1 MIQSLCDSFPP
12 STAPFQRF
20 PASRYAFIRAYESPV
35 HSRALQRQNSVVAV
49 DLTASRRKQQ
59 VLLTILSKA
68 AVTEWQLE
76 HLGRVMAILQRQ
88 PAVFQRLLQ
97 IYDAGNSWVLV
108 QELRPEWTKLRER
121 LSDPAEFSE
130 EKLRRVAFQVA
141 ALVHFLHRHELSLAG
156 ELVHY
161 DLVMENEQVTL
172 LLHLDLILSGCILVP
187 ATRRNRDAD
196 VAAIG
201 MLMFQMA
208 MMPRS
213 AKSEVDA
220 RYVEGAIEEQLSHL
234 SSACRDLLLDCL
246 TMKLSVQYL
255 LARKWLRQVDFL
267 HTTNKLDGVLIS
279 PETRHALYN
288 SLLWKLAA
296 LCMMDWLRR
305 AHETPE
311 GKITEEEAETES
323 TRQRS
328 QRPTR
333 RIFTRSRNNREQRRH
348 VYTLQPEQS
357 LHEDVDSKSWRTYE
371 DFDYDFPKFY
381 ASPKSVLY
389 DDFGVDDDGEGMLE
403 EDSEGEF
410 MSLRTDERWSSVS
423 GFHDIDDDRNL
434 QRDVVRS
441 LQHGPSHTHDDNAS
455 DTHATYD
462 DLFKQLKN
470 SAVTSTENEQGAT
483 GYDRNSSH
491 DAVHF
496 SAFGP
501 TQVAL
506 RDSFRI
512 DIWAYLKQQ
521 RETMLEV
528 ALENNDFECG
538 QRVQPLHIQRG
549 TLVTVSIEPS
559 ARFGIKGEDCKSFR
573 WHGGITSV
581 SFDLFR
587 VATRRGYEDDDEED
601 ELCIAKIIAGA
612 KVSLLYIRLQA
623 VTTQTY
629 GTAAAGTT
637 SSSDLTLL
645 DAHMEHV
652 TPNVLDIP
660 GEDLELIRPIG
671 HGAFGDAVLAR
682 WKSTSQDVVVKMMN
696 QDVYRSSDAL
706 AEFRHEAAVM
716 NLLGKHPH
724 VVELLGVSST
734 GSSGDVAESRGI
746 SLVTEYLPN
755 GSVEDVLGITT
766 EADSSSVST
775 FSRTV
780 MARDAAHGLANIH
793 QGNFLH
799 RDIAARN
806 CLVDAEFR
814 VKVCDFGLSRRLRG
828 STHGTLDGFLF
839 DDDRRGFG
847 PLKWMAPESI
857 TPPHLFST
865 YSDSYMFG
873 VLLYEIFSGQ
883 PPFPNLSSRDAA
895 ALILEGHHVPIPSS
909 MPNAHQQLMEKCFEV
924 HPLHRPS
931 MNQIYCTLDQWVLL
945 DTKSHVASSTI
956 VPGKQR
962 SAFAMKTSWT
972 AVIVTF
978 VVIATALMQ
987 PVTASCKSACQSQLV
1002 HYREEACQ
1010 KWREVLPRPDLFN
1023 HCGQGFN
1030 QGKTSGCEGYCQE
1043 TPDLGVMKSKRLD
1056 ACTSLKGVP
1065 PSERQQACQAG
1076 FSAALG
1082 MAKNAA
1088 VPDAEESARA
1098 SSTQGSQT
1106 SDTAAGVPEKKVK
1119 VKKVIEPESRRNL
1132 LENARK
1138 EAEAAFTNPEGVKLE
1153 L

>member
-76 HLGRVMAILQRQ
+76 HLGRVMAILERQ

-97 IYDAGNSWVLV
+97 IYEAGNSWVLV
-108 QELRPEWTKLRER
+108 QELRPEWTKLRE
-121 LSDPAEFSE
+121 SFDDPAEFSE
-130 EKLRRVAFQVA
+130 ERLRRVVFQVA

-187 ATRRNRDAD
+187 ATSRTRDAD

-213 AKSEVDA
+213 AKSDVDV

-246 TMKLSVQYL
+246 TMKLSVQDL

-333 RIFTRSRNNREQRRH
+333 RIYTRSRLYVANGALRRGPLPVPIPGGHLLLPQDDRNNREQRRH

-357 LHEDVDSKSWRTYE
+357 LHDDVDSKSWRSYD
-371 DFDYDFPKFY
+371 DFDYEFPKFY
-381 ASPKSVLY
+381 SSPKSVLY
-389 DDFGVDDDGEGMLE
+389 DDFEVDDDGEGILE

-410 MSLRTDERWSSVS
+410 MSLRTDERLSSVP
-423 GFHDIDDDRNL
+423 GFHDIDEDRNL

-441 LQHGPSHTHDDNAS
+441 LQHGPSHIHDENTS

-462 DLFKQLKN
+462 DLFKHLKN

-501 TQVAL
+501 AQVAL
-506 RDSFRI
+506 RDFFRI

-538 QRVQPLHIQRG
+538 QRVQPLHIQR
-549 TLVTVSIEPS
+549 
-559 ARFGIKGEDCKSFR
+559 
-573 WHGGITSV
+573 
-581 SFDLFR
+581 
-587 VATRRGYEDDDEED
+587 ATRSGYEDDDEED
-601 ELCIAKIIAGA
+601 ELCIAKIVAGA

-623 VTTQTY
+623 VIIQTY
-629 GTAAAGTT
+629 GTAATGTT

-706 AEFRHEAAVM
+706 VEFRHEAAVM

-755 GSVEDVLGITT
+755 GSVEDVLGITAD
-766 EADSSSVST
+766 ADSSSVST

-828 STHGTLDGFLF
+828 STQETLDGFLF

-909 MPNAHQQLMEKCFEV
+909 MPSAHQQLMEKCFEV

-956 VPGKQR
+956 V
-962 SAFAMKTSWT
+962 
-972 AVIVTF
+972 
-978 VVIATALMQ
+978 
-987 PVTASCKSACQSQLV
+987 
-1002 HYREEACQ
+1002 
-1010 KWREVLPRPDLFN
+1010 
-1023 HCGQGFN
+1023 
-1030 QGKTSGCEGYCQE
+1030 
-1043 TPDLGVMKSKRLD
+1043 
-1056 ACTSLKGVP
+1056 
-1065 PSERQQACQAG
+1065 
-1076 FSAALG
+1076 
-1082 MAKNAA
+1082 
-1088 VPDAEESARA
+1088 
-1098 SSTQGSQT
+1098 
-1106 SDTAAGVPEKKVK
+1106 
-1119 VKKVIEPESRRNL
+1119 
-1132 LENARK
+1132 
-1138 EAEAAFTNPEGVKLE
+1138 
-1153 L
+1153 

>member
-76 HLGRVMAILQRQ
+76 HLGRVMAILERQ

-108 QELRPEWTKLRER
+108 QELRPEWTKLRE
-121 LSDPAEFSE
+121 SFADPAEFSE
-130 EKLRRVAFQVA
+130 ERLRRVVFQVA

-187 ATRRNRDAD
+187 ATSRTRDAD

-213 AKSEVDA
+213 AKSDVDV

-246 TMKLSVQYL
+246 TMKLSVQDL

-333 RIFTRSRNNREQRRH
+333 RIYTRSR
-348 VYTLQPEQS
+348 
-357 LHEDVDSKSWRTYE
+357 
-371 DFDYDFPKFY
+371 
-381 ASPKSVLY
+381 LY
-389 DDFGVDDDGEGMLE
+389 
-403 EDSEGEF
+403 
-410 MSLRTDERWSSVS
+410 
-423 GFHDIDDDRNL
+423 
-434 QRDVVRS
+434 
-441 LQHGPSHTHDDNAS
+441 
-455 DTHATYD
+455 
-462 DLFKQLKN
+462 
-470 SAVTSTENEQGAT
+470 
-483 GYDRNSSH
+483 
-491 DAVHF
+491 
-496 SAFGP
+496 
-501 TQVAL
+501 VA
-506 RDSFRI
+506 
-512 DIWAYLKQQ
+512 
-521 RETMLEV
+521 
-528 ALENNDFECG
+528 N
-538 QRVQPLHIQRG
+538 
-549 TLVTVSIEPS
+549 
-559 ARFGIKGEDCKSFR
+559 
-573 WHGGITSV
+573 
-581 SFDLFR
+581 
-587 VATRRGYEDDDEED
+587 
-601 ELCIAKIIAGA
+601 
-612 KVSLLYIRLQA
+612 
-623 VTTQTY
+623 
-629 GTAAAGTT
+629 GTT

-706 AEFRHEAAVM
+706 VEFRHEAAVM

-755 GSVEDVLGITT
+755 GSVEDVLGITAD
-766 EADSSSVST
+766 ADSSSVST

-828 STHGTLDGFLF
+828 STQETLDGFLF

-909 MPNAHQQLMEKCFEV
+909 MPSAHQQLMEKCFEV

-956 VPGKQR
+956 V
-962 SAFAMKTSWT
+962 
-972 AVIVTF
+972 
-978 VVIATALMQ
+978 
-987 PVTASCKSACQSQLV
+987 
-1002 HYREEACQ
+1002 
-1010 KWREVLPRPDLFN
+1010 
-1023 HCGQGFN
+1023 
-1030 QGKTSGCEGYCQE
+1030 
-1043 TPDLGVMKSKRLD
+1043 
-1056 ACTSLKGVP
+1056 
-1065 PSERQQACQAG
+1065 
-1076 FSAALG
+1076 
-1082 MAKNAA
+1082 
-1088 VPDAEESARA
+1088 
-1098 SSTQGSQT
+1098 
-1106 SDTAAGVPEKKVK
+1106 
-1119 VKKVIEPESRRNL
+1119 
-1132 LENARK
+1132 
-1138 EAEAAFTNPEGVKLE
+1138 
-1153 L
+1153 